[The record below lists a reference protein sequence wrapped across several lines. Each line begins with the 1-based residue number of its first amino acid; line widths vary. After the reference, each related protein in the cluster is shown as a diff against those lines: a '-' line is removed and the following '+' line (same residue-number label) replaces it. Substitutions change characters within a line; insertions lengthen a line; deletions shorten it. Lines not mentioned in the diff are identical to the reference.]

1 VKRFKEVLSNQRRF
15 GNLALFTWPQVIP
28 RTPFLIGGK
37 KTFFRVAN
45 PIPQDIDFFASP

>member
-28 RTPFLIGGK
+28 ITPFLIGGE